1 MGSSDDTYQYLD
13 EITDLIRQNVKTIL
27 LTCPGERIWMPTF
40 GVGLRNFLFEFP
52 TEELKEA
59 ITDKIKSQ
67 FKRYMPFLDINAI
80 ILTSGGQTEEVLKIK
95 IEYLIK
101 PLSVFE
107 ILQLEYNA
115 LEKSVIIVD
124 NLANRRG

>member
-1 MGSSDDTYQYLD
+1 
-13 EITDLIRQNVKTIL
+13 
-27 LTCPGERIWMPTF
+27 
-40 GVGLRNFLFEFP
+40 
-52 TEELKEA
+52 
-59 ITDKIKSQ
+59 
-67 FKRYMPFLDINAI
+67 MPFLDINAI